1 MTAHDNG
8 PKTAVSEEKL
18 NAAERK
24 RYFRLIYAQTFRWL
38 AAGLVISAIVGAL
51 YGDRMYTVWALCAVG
66 SVFVCWGWFIY
77 LRLDG
82 MRIFGFKPNPKQKK
96 VPYFHQ
102 RFKEKRPNRPAF
114 RKDSAD
120 FDDDL
125 NDATLVD
132 AERFSERQQEM
143 VRVYER
149 IAAGVLLVLVS
160 FII

>member
-1 MTAHDNG
+1 M
-8 PKTAVSEEKL
+8 SREEK
-18 NAAERK
+18 R
-24 RYFRLIYAQTFRWL
+24 RYIRLIYARTFRWL
-38 AAGLVISAIVGAL
+38 AVGLVISAIIGAL
-51 YGDRMYTVWALCAVG
+51 YGDQMYTVWALCAVG
-66 SVFVCWGWFIY
+66 SVFICWGWFIY

-82 MRIFGFKPNPKQKK
+82 MRIFGFKPNPKARK
-96 VPYFHQ
+96 VPYLHQ

-132 AERFSERQQEM
+132 AERFTERQREM
-143 VRVYER
+143 VRVWER
-149 IAAGVLLVLVS
+149 AIAGVLLFVVS

>member
-1 MTAHDNG
+1 MS
-8 PKTAVSEEKL
+8 SEEK
-18 NAAERK
+18 K
-24 RYFRLIYAQTFRWL
+24 KYFRLIYARTFRWL
-38 AAGLVISAIVGAL
+38 AVGLVISAIVGAL
-51 YGDRMYTVWALCAVG
+51 YGNRMYTVWALCAVG
-66 SVFVCWGWFIY
+66 SVFVCWGWFVY

-82 MRIFGFKPNPKQKK
+82 MRIFGFKPNAKQKK
-96 VPYFHQ
+96 VPYFHR
-102 RFKEKRPNRPAF
+102 RFKEKRSNRPAF

-132 AERFSERQQEM
+132 AERFSEREQEM

-149 IAAGVLLVLVS
+149 CAAGVLLIVIS